1 MGTHPIFESDFDCL
15 TATHPDSHEAPKMPG
30 VQDNYSIDVTNRF
43 GFAGIDV
50 DSGNDDAIE
59 NVDPFAVLNDL
70 KQQAEIAKSLPKK
83 KVQKKAA
90 PVKAAEPEKKES
102 GEGEKKVERRRGE
115 GGRRGGRG
123 DGRPRG
129 DRPPRERR
137 EPRSGEVEGAPREER
152 RGRGDRENRRTGDR
166 KSGDPRTTYKGNDKR
181 DGAGAGNWGT
191 PEDELK
197 AQTEPVADEVAK
209 EEAEKKD
216 DAPPAAP
223 EPEEPKTMTLEEYR
237 KQKKS
242 VLSNPNAKTQN
253 QTAATTQKERKERE
267 KKGRAARVQEVNFTA
282 APLVQRGGNRGGRN
296 AGRGDRRDRQ
306 PRNDKQEPS
315 LDLNDADGFPTL
327 K

>member
-129 DRPPRERR
+129 IPQTKEIGSQQPQRQNTKPNRGHNPK
-137 EPRSGEVEGAPREER
+137 GEKRTWEER
-152 RGRGDRENRRTGDR
+152 AC
-166 KSGDPRTTYKGNDKR
+166 SPC
-181 DGAGAGNWGT
+181 AGSY
-191 PEDELK
+191 LH
-197 AQTEPVADEVAK
+197 
-209 EEAEKKD
+209 
-216 DAPPAAP
+216 
-223 EPEEPKTMTLEEYR
+223 R
-237 KQKKS
+237 
-242 VLSNPNAKTQN
+242 
-253 QTAATTQKERKERE
+253 
-267 KKGRAARVQEVNFTA
+267 
-282 APLVQRGGNRGGRN
+282 
-296 AGRGDRRDRQ
+296 
-306 PRNDKQEPS
+306 
-315 LDLNDADGFPTL
+315 
-327 K
+327 

>member
-50 DSGNDDAIE
+50 DSGTDDAIE

-83 KVQKKAA
+83 KVQKKVAA
-90 PVKAAEPEKKES
+90 PVKAAEPEKKEA

-137 EPRSGEVEGAPREER
+137 EPRSGEVEGAPREDRPRRGGREGGR
-152 RGRGDRENRRTGDR
+152 GGGRGRGDRENRRNFDR

-191 PEDELK
+191 QEDELK

-209 EEAEKKD
+209 EE
-216 DAPPAAP
+216 
-223 EPEEPKTMTLEEYR
+223 
-237 KQKKS
+237 
-242 VLSNPNAKTQN
+242 
-253 QTAATTQKERKERE
+253 
-267 KKGRAARVQEVNFTA
+267 
-282 APLVQRGGNRGGRN
+282 
-296 AGRGDRRDRQ
+296 
-306 PRNDKQEPS
+306 
-315 LDLNDADGFPTL
+315 
-327 K
+327 